1 MKLFSRIFL
10 VGTIGA
16 TASITS
22 HAETM
27 YVYQDDG
34 GQALLT
40 NLSQPSGDLGKFN
53 RRVSKTNY
61 ISHNPHSQPRR
72 RSFGTRNVSANYG
85 YARKYGHS
93 SYSNNGNRNRY
104 DNLIRSSA
112 RRYGVDP
119 ALVKAIIHTESN
131 FKPYARSH
139 VGAQGL
145 MQLMPGT
152 ARDLRVAN
160 PWNPAQNID
169 GGTRYIAKLL
179 RRFNNNAE
187 LALAGYN
194 AGPHRQSLREGRIP
208 NIRETRNYVRRVLSR
223 YHSLYKNDPNL
234 RNTSFRN
241 SNYNYNNRNNN
252 NGFKRISYGTNNNYN
267 NYNYNRGRSNYNGYN
282 RNNGYSNATFNRLQ

>member
-16 TASITS
+16 GASIAS

-27 YVYQDDG
+27 YVYKNDG

-40 NLSQPSGDLGKFN
+40 NVSKPSGDLGKFN
-53 RRVSKTNY
+53 HRVSKTNY
-61 ISHNPHSQPRR
+61 LSHNPQYRR
-72 RSFGTRNVSANYG
+72 RNFGAMNVSSKARYG
-85 YARKYGHS
+85 YARKYGRS
-93 SYSNNGNRNRY
+93 SYSRNRNRNRY
-104 DNLIRSSA
+104 DSLIRSSA

-131 FKPYARSH
+131 FKPYARSR

-152 ARDLRVAN
+152 ARDMRVSN
-160 PWNPAQNID
+160 PWSPAQNID

-194 AGPHRQSLREGRIP
+194 AGPHRKSLRNGRIP

-234 RNTSFRN
+234 KNSSFRN
-241 SNYNYNNRNNN
+241 NSFNNENN
-252 NGFKRISYGTNNNYN
+252 NGFSKVSYGTSN
-267 NYNYNRGRSNYNGYN
+267 NYNYNYNRSRGNYNSYSYN
-282 RNNGYSNATFNRLQ
+282 ANTNYPQDTFNRFQ

>member
-10 VGTIGA
+10 ISTIGA
-16 TASITS
+16 GASIAS

-27 YVYQDDG
+27 YVYKNDG

-40 NLSQPSGDLGKFN
+40 NIDQPSGEFGKFN
-53 RRVSKTNY
+53 HRVSKTNY
-61 ISHNPHSQPRR
+61 LSHNPSTFRR
-72 RSFGTRNVSANYG
+72 NFGTRNVSRRARYG
-85 YARKYGHS
+85 YANKYGRS
-93 SYSNNGNRNRY
+93 SYSRNGNRNRY

-131 FKPYARSH
+131 FRPYARSR
-139 VGAQGL
+139 VGAKGL

-152 ARDLRVAN
+152 ARELRVSN

-179 RRFNNNAE
+179 RRFNNNTE

-194 AGPHRQSLREGRIP
+194 AGPNRRSLRGGRIP

-223 YHSLYKNDPNL
+223 YHSLYKNDPTLKN
-234 RNTSFRN
+234 NGFRR
-241 SNYNYNNRNNN
+241 SNFNNRNTG
-252 NGFKRISYGTNNNYN
+252 GFRRVSYKTNNNYN
-267 NYNYNRGRSNYNGYN
+267 IGYY
-282 RNNGYSNATFNRLQ
+282 RNNDYSNSTFNTFR

>member
-16 TASITS
+16 TASVAS

-27 YVYQDDG
+27 FVYQDDN

-40 NLSQPSGDLGKFN
+40 NVSQPTGELGKFK

-61 ISHNPHSQPRR
+61 ISHRPTPRR

-85 YARKYGHS
+85 YARKYGRS
-93 SYSNNGNRNRY
+93 AYSNNGNRNRY

-169 GGTRYIAKLL
+169 GGTRYIAQLL

-223 YHSLYKNDPNL
+223 YHSLYKHDPNL

-241 SNYNYNNRNNN
+241 NNFNNGN
-252 NGFKRISYGTNNNYN
+252 NSGFKRISYKTGN
-267 NYNYNRGRSNYNGYN
+267 NYNRGRSNYNGYN
-282 RNNGYSNATFNRLQ
+282 RNNGYSNAAFNRLH

>member
-16 TASITS
+16 GASIAS

-40 NLSQPSGDLGKFN
+40 NVSQPAGEFGKFKK
-53 RRVSKTNY
+53 RVSKTNY
-61 ISHNPHSQPRR
+61 ISRQPRPRR
-72 RSFGTRNVSANYG
+72 RSFGARNVSANYG
-85 YARKYGHS
+85 YANKYGRS
-93 SYSNNGNRNRY
+93 SYSRNVNRNRY

-131 FKPYARSH
+131 FKPYARSS

-160 PWNPAQNID
+160 PWSPAQNID
-169 GGTRYIAKLL
+169 GGTRYIAQLL
-179 RRFNNNAE
+179 RRFNNNTE

-194 AGPHRQSLREGRIP
+194 AGPNRESLRGGRIP

-223 YHSLYKNDPNL
+223 YHSLYKNDPSL
-234 RNTSFRN
+234 RNVGYRGG
-241 SNYNYNNRNNN
+241 SNYNYNNYNNQN
-252 NGFKRISYGTNNNYN
+252 NSGFKRISYKTNNNY
-267 NYNYNRGRSNYNGYN
+267 YNQGRSNYNGYH
-282 RNNGYSNATFNRLQ
+282 RNNGYSNGAFNRLQ